1 MLMRAMS
8 RRQQG
13 AALFVALAML
23 VIMTLGAI
31 AMVRSMDTTTLL
43 AGNLSYRQSA
53 AYSGDVGVEAALAWL
68 STANVN
74 TLTCGAPGN
83 PVSACPAGYRS
94 NGGNDVDRPTAGQ
107 SWEAFWTANLAANA
121 VNLTQDASGN
131 RVSYFIHRLC
141 AGAGGVTTFG
151 ANCVETPSVASAGG
165 SSKRA
170 GATAFQSSSQVYYR
184 ITVRVQGK
192 KNTVSFVQAIVAL

>member
-68 STANVN
+68 STANVA
-74 TLTCGAPGN
+74 TLTCGAPGSLG
-83 PVSACPAGYRS
+83 VCPAGYRS
-94 NGGNDVDRPTAGQ
+94 NGGNDADRPAAGQ
-107 SWEAFWTANLAANA
+107 SWETFWTTNLAANA
-121 VNLTQDASGN
+121 VTLAQDASGN

-184 ITVRVQGK
+184 ITVRVQGR